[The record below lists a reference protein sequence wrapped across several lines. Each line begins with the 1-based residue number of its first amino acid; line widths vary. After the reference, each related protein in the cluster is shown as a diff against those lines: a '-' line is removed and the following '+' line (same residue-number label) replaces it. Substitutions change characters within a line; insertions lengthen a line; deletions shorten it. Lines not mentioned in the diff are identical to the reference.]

1 MLSLYNN
8 VIKGNSLTPNN
19 FVSALMI
26 KQKFVTLPKQF
37 TNFFKKK
44 LIKKY
49 YSISYLTV
57 FFQVQI

>member
-1 MLSLYNN
+1 MLNQYNN
-8 VIKGNSLTPNN
+8 AIKRNLLTPNN

-26 KQKFVTLPKQF
+26 KQKLVTFPKQF

-57 FFQVQI
+57 FFQVQM